1 MFIYSNLKNIPMD
14 VLYKGFVMAFSD
26 YQVKLDM
33 PFSKFENM
41 LIGRGFNPNIS
52 IGAFKDNE
60 LIGFIYNGLRLWNN
74 KKTAYDTGTG
84 VIKEYRHQGI
94 TSTMFS
100 NLKDVLIKNNIEYYL
115 LEVLKTNTIAFELY
129 KNQVFKVIRSFDCF
143 KLEKLSD
150 IPPIKLSIEN
160 KSKITEEEWSELIKF
175 WNIEP
180 SWQNSIDSIKS
191 TIDNFQF
198 SLVKNNNEII
208 GYAIIDK
215 FTGSIPQ
222 IAVHSE
228 YRNQGIGKNLIANL
242 INNTASNTISIINV
256 DSGYTP
262 LIKMLLSIGFTN
274 YIGQYEMLLDLN

>member
-1 MFIYSNLKNIPMD
+1 
-14 VLYKGFVMAFSD
+14 MAFSD